1 MTSRAVTPHGDGPRS
16 ASLCGVRGG
25 GRGSPPGSSL
35 GPPRRRYRARP
46 RARWGPSVRRRCR
59 VPGLPRGSAGCGGDR
74 GVLVGVGGGGGGSG
88 MPPFGGVSISSLGP
102 VTAGDGGRGDSR
114 RLPGPRGVTRCP
126 PPAPSLLLCGCP
138 RVRGGTA
145 LTRLCRC
152 PCPKEPFPR
161 GLGTL
166 GTTCPPVL
174 CLCVLGSPSPLSQ
187 PSVPCPYVLGSPS
200 GTEVPLPVPTAPGFR
215 VVSPRVPVLWSYP
228 HCISVLRPLF
238 VRCWCPHP

>member
-1 MTSRAVTPHGDGPRS
+1 
-16 ASLCGVRGG
+16 
-25 GRGSPPGSSL
+25 
-35 GPPRRRYRARP
+35 
-46 RARWGPSVRRRCR
+46 
-59 VPGLPRGSAGCGGDR
+59 
-74 GVLVGVGGGGGGSG
+74 

-174 CLCVLGSPSPLSQ
+174 CLCVLGFPSPLCHSPRSPAHTCWALRLALRSLSLSPQ
-187 PSVPCPYVLGSPS
+187 PQGSGLSPHVCPFSGPIPTALVSFVLRLCVAGVPILRALLTHTCLCVQRSFLLVSAVSGSLRGMCQESLWFQGPLSPS
-200 GTEVPLPVPTAPGFR
+200 HACWAPL
-215 VVSPRVPVLWSYP
+215 SLVLCFQDP
-228 HCISVLRPLF
+228 
-238 VRCWCPHP
+238 